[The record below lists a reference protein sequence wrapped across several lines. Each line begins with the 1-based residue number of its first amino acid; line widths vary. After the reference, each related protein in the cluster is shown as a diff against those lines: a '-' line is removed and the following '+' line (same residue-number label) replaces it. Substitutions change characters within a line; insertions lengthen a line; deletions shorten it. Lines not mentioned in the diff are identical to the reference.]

1 MIKRYRKKS
10 KKKGPVKAK
19 KSKYDGIMF
28 ASGLEKYMYKAL
40 KQAKIK
46 CKYEG
51 ETFVLNNG
59 FYFENECYERMSNGK
74 GEFKDRGRK
83 RILPIKYTPDF
94 IGKDYIIECKG
105 RANES
110 FPMRW
115 KMFKLLVSIQF
126 PNYKLFKPQN
136 QNECDQV
143 VKIILETIKV

>member
-1 MIKRYRKKS
+1 MVGTLSRKISHPRLASLS
-10 KKKGPVKAK
+10 K
-19 KSKYDGIMF
+19 I
-28 ASGLEKYMYKAL
+28 ASLSLFE
-40 KQAKIK
+40 
-46 CKYEG
+46 
-51 ETFVLNNG
+51 FVLNNG